1 MTVFQVQR
9 RGGIFREEAAIDG
22 APAPSTIIAVKDTTC
37 LVMASGF
44 FESLKGDVQEKLYR
58 LLYRAFCEKLVE
70 RLQESNVLILK
81 LKEENF
87 RLKDT
92 LETPLS
98 LHANA

>member
-1 MTVFQVQR
+1 MSS
-9 RGGIFREEAAIDG
+9 
-22 APAPSTIIAVKDTTC
+22 PPIIAVKATTC
-37 LVMASGF
+37 LAMAPGF
-44 FESLKGDVQEKLYR
+44 FESLKGEVQEKLHR

-70 RLQESNVLILK
+70 RLQESNVLVLK

-92 LETPLS
+92 RATPLS

>member
-1 MTVFQVQR
+1 MSPK
-9 RGGIFREEAAIDG
+9 
-22 APAPSTIIAVKDTTC
+22 PASTIIAVKDTIC
-37 LVMASGF
+37 LAMASCF
-44 FESLKGDVQEKLYR
+44 FESLKGDGQEKLHR

>member
-1 MTVFQVQR
+1 
-9 RGGIFREEAAIDG
+9 
-22 APAPSTIIAVKDTTC
+22 
-37 LVMASGF
+37 MASGF
-44 FESLKGDVQEKLYR
+44 FESLKGDVQEALHR
-58 LLYRAFCEKLVE
+58 VLHRAFCEKLVE

-92 LETPLS
+92 RETPLS